1 MTYEEYLQNKFAYQE
16 EGEQLLVDKKH
27 ACLFY
32 KMGKGKTY
40 PTITAMREV
49 AMDGKC
55 LILSTSDS
63 IKKMWQVEI
72 VPQGI
77 LPKQTELLTFTA
89 AIQENTK
96 RRLLKEKFDCIVIDE
111 CHKIK
116 SNSSKISKLCYMLT
130 RKCKYVFGLT
140 GTPRGNS
147 DLDIFCEFHNMN
159 VAYFGDI
166 SYSQFVEECCDVDNK
181 FFGGRAI
188 SIPIGINER
197 YKAGF
202 DRVVSMYSQRIDY
215 IEEDDMPPLR
225 IVTHYIP
232 FEPTEE
238 YKKAEQGIIAIDDY
252 ASTVTKL
259 VAINKMHQAANGYL
273 YTDDFDIEGKRTTT
287 ITEFKKNDKL
297 EWLQHNVS
305 DEPTVIVYRFVKDL
319 YDLQKQYPT
328 ATEDITLFKQGKSKV
343 LLLQCSRCES
353 FNLQMCSRMIFYT
366 LDYSYIKFS
375 QMLHRI
381 WRRGQ
386 ESNCLIDVLVFGDSI
401 ETKIWN
407 TVQNKKRLADL
418 FMSIKGA

>member
-16 EGEQLLVDKKH
+16 EGEQLLVEKKH

-40 PTITAMREV
+40 PTITAMRDV
-49 AMDGKC
+49 ALNGKC

-89 AIQENTK
+89 AIQDNTK

-130 RKCKYVFGLT
+130 RKCEYVFGLT

-147 DLDIFCEFHNMN
+147 DLDIFCQFHNMN
-159 VAYFGDI
+159 IAYFGDI
-166 SYSQFVEECCDVDNK
+166 SYSRFIEECCDVDNR

-188 SIPIGINER
+188 AIPIGINSR
-197 YKAGF
+197 YKPGF
-202 DRVVSMYSQRIDY
+202 DRVTSMYSQRIDY
-215 IEEDDMPPLR
+215 TEEDEMPPLNIR
-225 IVTHYIP
+225 TFELP
-232 FEPTEE
+232 FKPTEE
-238 YKKAEQGIIAIDDY
+238 YKKAEQGVIAIGEY
-252 ASTVTKL
+252 ASTVAKL

-273 YTDDFDIEGKRTTT
+273 YYDEFNGDKKDTI
-287 ITEFKKNDKL
+287 ITEFEHNIKL
-297 EWLQHNVS
+297 NWLKENLTN
-305 DEPTVIVYRFVKDL
+305 EPTLIVYRFVKDL
-319 YDLQKQYPT
+319 RDLQKQYPN
-328 ATEDITLFKQGKSKV
+328 ATEDITAFKQGKSNI

-353 FNLQMCSRMIFYT
+353 FNLQMCSRVIFYT

-386 ESNCLIDVLVFGDSI
+386 EKDCNIDVLIFDGSI
-401 ETKIWN
+401 EDKIWN

>member
-49 AMDGKC
+49 TMNGKC

-166 SYSQFVEECCDVDNK
+166 SYSRFVEECCDVDNK

-225 IVTHYIP
+225 ILTHHIP

-273 YTDDFDIEGKRTTT
+273 YTDDFDNEGKRTTT

-297 EWLQHNVS
+297 EWLQHNVN
-305 DEPTVIVYRFVKDL
+305 DEPTVIVYRFIKDL
-319 YDLQKQYPT
+319 QDLQKQYPT

-353 FNLQMCSRMIFYT
+353 FNLHMCSRMIFYT

-386 ESNCLIDVLVFGDSI
+386 ENNCLIDVLVFGNSI

>member
-166 SYSQFVEECCDVDNK
+166 SYSRFVEECCDVDNK

-328 ATEDITLFKQGKSKV
+328 ATEDITLFKQGESKV

-386 ESNCLIDVLVFGDSI
+386 ENNCLIDVLVFGDSI

>member
-159 VAYFGDI
+159 ITYFGDI
-166 SYSQFVEECCDVDNK
+166 SYSRFVEECCDVDNK

-215 IEEDDMPPLR
+215 VEEDDMPPLK
-225 IVTHYIP
+225 ILTHYIP

-273 YTDDFDIEGKRTTT
+273 YTDDFDTEGKRTTT

-297 EWLQHNVS
+297 EWLQHNVN

-386 ESNCLIDVLVFGDSI
+386 ENDCLIDVLVFDDSI

>member
-166 SYSQFVEECCDVDNK
+166 SYSRFVEECCDVDNK

-225 IVTHYIP
+225 IMTHYIP

-297 EWLQHNVS
+297 EWLQHNVN

-386 ESNCLIDVLVFGDSI
+386 ESDCLIDVLVFGDSI

>member
-166 SYSQFVEECCDVDNK
+166 SYSRFVEECCDVDNK

-297 EWLQHNVS
+297 EWLQQNVN

-386 ESNCLIDVLVFGDSI
+386 ENNCLIDVLVFGDSI

>member
-166 SYSQFVEECCDVDNK
+166 SYSRFVEECCDVDNK

-215 IEEDDMPPLR
+215 VEEDDMPPLG
-225 IVTHYIP
+225 ILTHHIP

-273 YTDDFDIEGKRTTT
+273 YTDDFDNEGKRTTT

-297 EWLQHNVS
+297 EWLQQNVN

-328 ATEDITLFKQGKSKV
+328 ATEDITLFKQGKSNV

-386 ESNCLIDVLVFGDSI
+386 ENNCLIDVLVFSDSI